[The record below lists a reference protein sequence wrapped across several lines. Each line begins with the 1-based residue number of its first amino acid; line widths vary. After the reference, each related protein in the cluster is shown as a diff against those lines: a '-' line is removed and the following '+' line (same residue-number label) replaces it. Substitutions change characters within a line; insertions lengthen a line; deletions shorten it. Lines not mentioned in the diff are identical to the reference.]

1 MSVRFGLA
9 YDFRNPERWK
19 RPWPEVFSA
28 LLEQIEYVDT
38 LGFDSIWITEHHFVE
53 DGYAPSP
60 VTLLAA
66 IAARTRNVRLATD
79 ILLLPLYHAVR
90 LAEDLATIDLISG
103 GRLMLGVGMGYRDEE
118 FEAFGQT
125 RRERVGRTEEGIDVL
140 RGCWGDRPFSYD
152 GRHYRLRDLVV
163 TPKPL
168 QRPHPP
174 LFLASTSEAAARRA
188 ARLDLHLLPQ
198 GDLRV
203 AYEPWLDE
211 LAKRGKS
218 PADYRIGIIKPW
230 LIADGRDDP
239 LWQRVREHERYRAAV
254 YAPWIRAGAYAE
266 PPPGSP
272 HPIDQTYLLGS
283 PTELIE
289 GIEQFRRGLPATDII
304 GWGTPVGMD
313 PQEVTPS
320 LERFAREVIPH
331 FRGDEGGRAEPR

>member
-9 YDFRNPERWK
+9 YDFRNPERWG
-19 RPWPEVFSA
+19 RPWAEVFDA

-38 LGFDSIWITEHHFVE
+38 LGFDSIWITEHHFVP

-66 IAARTRNVRLATD
+66 IAARTQNVKLGTD

-90 LAEDLATIDLISG
+90 LAEDLATVDLISG
-103 GRLMLGVGMGYRDEE
+103 GRLMLGIGMGYRDEE

-140 RGCWGDRPFSYD
+140 RGAWADGPFSYE
-152 GRHYRLRDLVV
+152 GQYYKLRDVDV

-174 LFLASTSEAAARRA
+174 LFLASTSEPAARRA
-188 ARLDLHLLPQ
+188 ARMDLNLLPQ

-211 LAKRGKS
+211 LARRGKR
-218 PADYRIGIIKPW
+218 PEDYRIGLIKPW
-230 LIADGRDDP
+230 FVADDRADP
-239 LWQRVREHERYRAAV
+239 LWRRAREHEHYRASV
-254 YAPWIRAGAYAE
+254 YAPWIKAAAAPGL
-266 PPPGSP
+266 PPGDSR
-272 HPIDQTYLLGS
+272 PIDQSYLVG
-283 PTELIE
+283 PPEQLIE
-289 GIEQFRRGLPATDII
+289 QLEKYRTTLPATDII

-313 PQEVTPS
+313 PAEVTPS
-320 LERFAREVIPH
+320 LERFAKEVIPH
-331 FRGDEGGRAEPR
+331 FRSG